1 MNNSDILLFE
11 TKDSSIV
18 LPVRMTGDTV
28 WLNRSQ
34 MAELFE
40 RDVKTIGKHI
50 NNALREEVDSST
62 VAKFATVQEE
72 GNRSVTREIEYYNLD
87 MIISVG
93 YRVKSNRGVEF
104 RRWANHVLRQ
114 YILQGYAVNERR
126 INQLGEVV
134 RLMKRTQDSLGS
146 RQVLSV
152 IERYS
157 AALNLLD
164 AYDHQSLQRPT
175 GTNTVYVLSYEECRS
190 VIDRMRFGDESE
202 LFGKEKDYSF
212 KGSIGNIYQSFGGQ
226 EIYPTL
232 EEKAANLLYFVTKN
246 HSFFDG
252 NKRIAATIFLYFLD
266 CNGILYDEQ
275 GNKLLDDHTLV
286 ALTIMIA
293 ESRPEEK
300 EMMISVIMNCI
311 SEAGKI

>member
-1 MNNSDILLFE
+1 MNNSDIVLFE
-11 TKDSSIV
+11 TKDSSVI

-50 NNALREEVDSST
+50 NNALREEVDRSV
-62 VAKFATVQEE
+62 VAKFATTAADGKTYQM
-72 GNRSVTREIEYYNLD
+72 EYYNLD

-114 YILQGYAVNERR
+114 YIVQGYAVNERR

-134 RLMKRTQDSLGS
+134 RLMKRTQDSLDS

-157 AALNLLD
+157 TALNLLD

-202 LFGKEKDYSF
+202 LFGKEKDDSF

-275 GNKLLDDHTLV
+275 GNKLLDDYTLV

-293 ESRPEEK
+293 ESCPEEK

-311 SEAGKI
+311 SEAGKS

>member
-1 MNNSDILLFE
+1 MNNSDIVLFE

-114 YILQGYAVNERR
+114 YIVQGYAVNERR

-134 RLMKRTQDSLGS
+134 RLMKRTQDSLDS

-157 AALNLLD
+157 TALILLD

-175 GTNTVYVLSYEECRS
+175 GTNAAYVLSYEECRS

-202 LFGKEKDYSF
+202 LFGKEKDDSF

-275 GNKLLDDHTLV
+275 GNKLMDDHTLV

-293 ESRPEEK
+293 ESCPEEK

-311 SEAGKI
+311 SEAG

>member
-1 MNNSDILLFE
+1 MNKSDIVLFE
-11 TKDSSIV
+11 TKDSSII

-50 NNALREEVDSST
+50 SNALREEVDSST

-104 RRWANHVLRQ
+104 RKWANRVLRQ

-134 RLMKRTQDSLGS
+134 RLMKRTQDSLDS
-146 RQVLSV
+146 KQVLSV

-157 AALNLLD
+157 TALNMLD
-164 AYDHQSLQRPT
+164 AYDHQSLQRP
-175 GTNTVYVLSYEECRS
+175 
-190 VIDRMRFGDESE
+190 
-202 LFGKEKDYSF
+202 
-212 KGSIGNIYQSFGGQ
+212 KGSDAAYKTECVLEMSQNYSGRKKMIPLKEVL
-226 EIYPTL
+226 EIYIS
-232 EEKAANLLYFVTKN
+232 LLAGRRYIRRW
-246 HSFFDG
+246 
-252 NKRIAATIFLYFLD
+252 KRRQQIFS
-266 CNGILYDEQ
+266 IL
-275 GNKLLDDHTLV
+275 
-286 ALTIMIA
+286 
-293 ESRPEEK
+293 
-300 EMMISVIMNCI
+300 
-311 SEAGKI
+311 

>member
-1 MNNSDILLFE
+1 MNNSDIVLFE

-134 RLMKRTQDSLGS
+134 RLMKRTQDSLDS
-146 RQVLSV
+146 KQVLSV

-157 AALNLLD
+157 TALNLLD

-175 GTNTVYVLSYEECRS
+175 GTNAAYVLSYEECRS
-190 VIDRMRFGDESE
+190 VIDRMRFGDESGKFWKVYVAVFGYVCANRQRKWVSI
-202 LFGKEKDYSF
+202 LF
-212 KGSIGNIYQSFGGQ
+212 
-226 EIYPTL
+226 P
-232 EEKAANLLYFVTKN
+232 
-246 HSFFDG
+246 
-252 NKRIAATIFLYFLD
+252 RAT
-266 CNGILYDEQ
+266 
-275 GNKLLDDHTLV
+275 
-286 ALTIMIA
+286 
-293 ESRPEEK
+293 
-300 EMMISVIMNCI
+300 
-311 SEAGKI
+311 